1 MFIRPYTLAPPTT
14 IIGPLSLESRFLLPI
29 PEAQLHATTEYLGTT
44 MTADDLVAIYSRR
57 GSAAYF
63 GEPVSVTEHGLQA
76 AYFAEAAGAADALIV
91 AALLHDIGHL
101 IEDAPDDL
109 ADWKSDAHHE
119 LSGSRWLASRFGPE
133 VSEPVRLHV
142 PAKRYLCAK
151 NPKYFSSLSP
161 ASVVT
166 LALQGGPMSS
176 AEMAAFKAE
185 PYSRDA
191 IRVRQ
196 WDDQAKVAGLQTPDW
211 NHYRSM
217 IERLAARP
225 QDRAI

>member
-1 MFIRPYTLAPPTT
+1 MTT
-14 IIGPLSLESRFLLPI
+14 DELLS
-29 PEAQLHATTEYLGTT
+29 
-44 MTADDLVAIYSRR
+44 IYSQR

-76 AYFAEAAGAADALIV
+76 AYFARAVGASEALIV

-101 IEDAPDDL
+101 IDDVPDDL
-109 ADWKSDAHHE
+109 SDWTHDAQHE

-151 NPKYFSSLSP
+151 KPEYFNMLSP

-166 LALQGGPMSS
+166 LKLQGGPMSGD
-176 AEMAAFKAE
+176 EIAAFEAE
-185 PYSRDA
+185 PYWRDA
-191 IRVRQ
+191 IVVRQ
-196 WDDQAKVAGLQTPDW
+196 CDDRAKVAGLTTPDFD
-211 NHYRSM
+211 HYRPM
-217 IERLAARP
+217 IERLATGSRQRP
-225 QDRAI
+225 VAQSH